1 MSPDQG
7 TEVRLWSAILT
18 SKAPTA
24 RSIRGY
30 KEEGTITTPLDMT
43 VLNDLDRFH
52 LVMDTLERLPQTGT
66 KGLALKERLKAKL
79 IEHKHYIDQNGQD
92 MPEVRDWKWSAQ

>member
-1 MSPDQG
+1 LIH
-7 TEVRLWSAILT
+7 RLTYRRTNHDNIHV
-18 SKAPTA
+18 
-24 RSIRGY
+24 RGY
-30 KEEGTITTPLDMT
+30 KEEGTITTPFDMT

-52 LVMDTLERLPQTGT
+52 LVMDTLDRLPQTGT

-92 MPEVRDWKWSAQ
+92 MPEVRDWKWSPSMTAVTT